1 MFKPQPS
8 SKEEQKAPPSTLD
21 ALHTDIMSG
30 FSSDHQEIE
39 ELQARKTVA
48 EVAGESASDTEK
60 LERSIARKQRQL
72 DQRKSDYLLDSS
84 SHVFSYFENKKDMSG
99 GGSKNK
105 RVLTSFFYGQGEE
118 PTSTASETEQY
129 LEKYDMGSFNIEK
142 YVIDVSICRC
152 GGELVPVVHEG
163 VSICKGCGIQKKYI
177 VEHEKPSFREPPKEV
192 CFYAYKRINHFREIL
207 AQFQAKETTQIPE
220 YVIESIK
227 LQVKKE
233 RMRLTD
239 LTNQK
244 TKDIL
249 KKLGFNKYYEHIPFI
264 KDKLGIQPPI
274 MSPRLEEKLCC
285 LFLEVEK
292 QYAKHCPNDRV
303 NFLNYYYVLYKMCEL
318 LKETTF
324 LKHFPMLKDPVKRI
338 EQDAIWKKICKDL
351 SWTFVP
357 TM

>member
-8 SKEEQKAPPSTLD
+8 SKEEPKAPQSTLD

-30 FSSDHQEIE
+30 FATDRQDIEILE
-39 ELQARKTVA
+39 AQITTSEA
-48 EVAGESASDTEK
+48 AGEPTQDIEK
-60 LERSIARKQRQL
+60 LKRSVARRQRQL
-72 DQRKSDYLLDSS
+72 AQKEAEYLLDSS

-105 RVLTSFFYGQGEE
+105 RVLTSFFYGQGDE

-129 LEKYDMGSFNIEK
+129 MEKYDSGSFNIEK
-142 YVIDVSICRC
+142 YVVDVSVCRC

-220 YVIESIK
+220 HVIESIK

-233 RMRLTD
+233 RMRLSD

-264 KDKLGIQPPI
+264 KDKLGIKPPI
-274 MSPRLEEKLCC
+274 MPPRLEEKLCS

-292 QYAKHCPNDRV
+292 QYAKHCPDYRV